1 MAITSAIQT
10 VLCLVALAILSV
22 CPTATRGALITNLF
36 NTGLDASGNL
46 IGLANVPDAHYGL
59 IVSPNSSTAVTVDAS
74 NYPFPPWVANSATSR
89 WIGPAIDGFGPG
101 GSNYIYRTTF
111 TVPAN
116 AILSTV
122 SIIGQ
127 WAVDD
132 NGTDILINGSSTGQ
146 TYGLVTPLKT
156 FIITSGFVFGA
167 NTLDFLI
174 NNIGIPQF
182 NNATGLRVDSIVGSY
197 RAVPEPTSVCLA
209 AIALAAL
216 AVLVVRRRSG
226 SNAEASMF

>member
-1 MAITSAIQT
+1 MTTKLAIRT
-10 VLCLVALAILSV
+10 VLCLVALSALTV
-22 CPTATRGALITNLF
+22 CPTATRAALITNLF

-46 IGLANVPDAHYGL
+46 IGLANVPDPHYGL
-59 IVSPNSSTAVTVDAS
+59 IVSPNSSTAVTVDDT
-74 NYPFPPWVANSATSR
+74 NYPFPPWVANSANSR
-89 WIGPAIDGFGPG
+89 WIGPAIDGSGPG

-122 SIIGQ
+122 SITGQ

-156 FIITSGFVFGA
+156 FNINSGFVFGT

-182 NNATGLRVDSIVGSY
+182 NNATGLRVDSIVGSF
-197 RAVPEPTSVCLA
+197 RAVPEPTSASLA
-209 AIALAAL
+209 ILGLTALALCLVRQKL
-216 AVLVVRRRSG
+216 ANNV
-226 SNAEASMF
+226 EASMF